1 MTEMNCQ
8 THDML
13 EAAAVQRRRIN
24 LTYQRTNGQT
34 AAHQAVVVL
43 DVFIEKGVEY
53 MSINDNGR
61 ICHIATSLVKA
72 FKAEDNLSP
81 VIAFP

>member
-1 MTEMNCQ
+1 MNCQ
-8 THDML
+8 TQDML

-24 LTYQRTNGQT
+24 LTYKRTNGQT
-34 AAHQAVVVL
+34 AAHEAVVVI
-43 DVFIEKGVEY
+43 DVYTEDGEEY

-61 ICHIATSLVKA
+61 ICHIATSTVMA
-72 FKAEDNLSP
+72 FKAPDSMTP

>member
-1 MTEMNCQ
+1 MKCQ

-24 LTYQRTNGQT
+24 LSYKKTNGKT
-34 AAHQAVVVL
+34 AAHEAVVVL
-43 DVFIEKGVEY
+43 DVYTEAGEEY

-61 ICHIATSLVKA
+61 ICHIATSAVTA
-72 FKAEDNLSP
+72 FKAMDRMTP